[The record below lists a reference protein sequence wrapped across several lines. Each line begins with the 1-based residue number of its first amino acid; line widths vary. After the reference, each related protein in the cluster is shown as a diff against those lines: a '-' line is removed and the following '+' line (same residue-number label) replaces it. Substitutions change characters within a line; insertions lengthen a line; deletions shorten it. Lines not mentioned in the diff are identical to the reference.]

1 MIDSLGQTLGR
12 SEGFMSKEGDQS
24 SSGWGW
30 GSDWGVGNLDITS
43 TLNSIDVTS
52 QLNSVMESAQSIDIS
67 STVNSLSEQAS
78 TMVRELEETVEREY
92 KAMEA
97 NEVAMAA
104 AGAATVGATVAAAA
118 SPKSSEDVGLGW
130 MTGDAADE
138 PKDEAETVAPGSPT
152 FPATPV
158 DVPEKGGKRDGDKI
172 ATPPAPTPAPGFPK
186 DDAKGRDDAD
196 AAGAQVAKEEIVP
209 KEARMDEASSD
220 EPAPAEDADGPAPAE
235 DADEPAPAEDVAPPR
250 SHPIPPEPKPSAAPP
265 TESDSLAARIEALE
279 AELAVTRETL
289 NAREAQLL
297 KSASKATAAA
307 ELELALNELR
317 DKLAAAE
324 HATGQAIKERDQWKR
339 QYEKSGDNAML
350 LKEKDAIIQEVM
362 EEGENL
368 SKKQMEMEMRLRE
381 RAKEIKDL
389 KEKQADLVEQA
400 VAAKRTEFQ
409 ADLKSAMARAAKEL
423 DEQKSY
429 YIQQLTSAKTAAA
442 AAEAATDSAAR
453 QTLGKQLKEA
463 EESIESL
470 KEQVEGLQQ
479 ALTRASEKAAAR
491 EERLAEDLRDA
502 EQRLQESD
510 ARHEELAQRLPESTR
525 PLLRQIETM
534 RAQESERAEAWSGAE
549 RAMLARVAAA
559 EEATEVATA
568 AQLAAAED
576 AADAKSRVH
585 DAEAAANRAR
595 AEADAARKRLQER
608 EQQLSEERTRVEAA
622 TEAAAAQEGKLRALE
637 DQAREREGRLK
648 QQLAEERGRLEAA
661 KAAWERERLELE
673 SSLAEVK
680 DKLTD
685 ATKKL
690 EEREEEV
697 RAANRA
703 KTSGDGVR
711 DTVQAALDRAARSVN
726 TAGSGG
732 AELAVMRATEELQ
745 RQIRSKEVEIT
756 IVQDRVKQL
765 EASERAL
772 SDELVRQT
780 QLMDEAGDPR
790 QLRAE
795 LQELEGRHIDAL
807 ELMGE
812 TSEEN
817 EELKDRVQGL
827 RMEVDRLTEQLA
839 AAMA

>member
-1 MIDSLGQTLGR
+1 MGQTLGR

-52 QLNSVMESAQSIDIS
+52 QLNAVMESAQSIDIS

-78 TMVRELEETVEREY
+78 TMVREMEETVEREY

-118 SPKSSEDVGLGW
+118 APKSSEDVGLGW
-130 MTGDAADE
+130 KTGDAADE

>member
-1 MIDSLGQTLGR
+1 MGQTLGR

-52 QLNSVMESAQSIDIS
+52 QLNAVMESAQSIDIS

-78 TMVRELEETVEREY
+78 TMVREMEETVEREY

-118 SPKSSEDVGLGW
+118 APKSSEDVGLGW
-130 MTGDAADE
+130 KTGDAADE

-317 DKLAAAE
+317 DKLAASE

>member
-1 MIDSLGQTLGR
+1 MGQTLGR
-12 SEGFMSKEGDQS
+12 SEGLMSKEGDQS

-43 TLNSIDVTS
+43 TLNSMDVTS
-52 QLNSVMESAQSIDIS
+52 QLNAVMESAQSIDIS

-78 TMVRELEETVEREY
+78 TMVREMEETVEREY

-104 AGAATVGATVAAAA
+104 AGAATVGATVAAGG
-118 SPKSSEDVGLGW
+118 SPKSSENVGLGW
-130 MTGDAADE
+130 TTGDAADE

-152 FPATPV
+152 FPATPAA
-158 DVPEKGGKRDGDKI
+158 VPEKGGKRDGDKI
-172 ATPPAPTPAPGFPK
+172 ATPPVPTPAARSPK

-196 AAGAQVAKEEIVP
+196 AAGAQLAKEEIVP
-209 KEARMDEASSD
+209 KEARMGEASSD
-220 EPAPAEDADGPAPAE
+220 DPAPAEDADGPAPAE
-235 DADEPAPAEDVAPPR
+235 DADGPAPAEDAAPPR
-250 SHPIPPEPKPSAAPP
+250 LHPVPPEPKPSAAPL
-265 TESDSLAARIEALE
+265 TESDSLPARIEALE

-568 AQLAAAED
+568 AQLAAEED
-576 AADAKSRVH
+576 AADAKSQVH
-585 DAEAAANRAR
+585 DAEAAANRSR

-608 EQQLSEERTRVEAA
+608 EQQLSEERARVEAA
-622 TEAAAAQEGKLRALE
+622 TEAAAALEGKLRALE

-648 QQLAEERGRLEAA
+648 QQLAEERGRLEAG
-661 KAAWERERLELE
+661 KAAWEREGLELE

-690 EEREEEV
+690 EEREEEL

-703 KTSGDGVR
+703 KTSVDGDR

-827 RMEVDRLTEQLA
+827 RMEVDRLTVQLA

>member
-1 MIDSLGQTLGR
+1 MGQTLGR

-152 FPATPV
+152 FPAAPV

>member
-1 MIDSLGQTLGR
+1 MGQTLGR

-52 QLNSVMESAQSIDIS
+52 QLNAVMESAQSIDIS

-78 TMVRELEETVEREY
+78 TMVREMEETVEREY

-118 SPKSSEDVGLGW
+118 APKSSEDVGLGW
-130 MTGDAADE
+130 KTGDAADE

-172 ATPPAPTPAPGFPK
+172 APPPAPTPAPGFPK

-317 DKLAAAE
+317 DKLAASE

-661 KAAWERERLELE
+661 KVAWERERLELE

>member
-1 MIDSLGQTLGR
+1 LGQTLGR
-12 SEGFMSKEGDQS
+12 SEGLMSKEGDQS

-43 TLNSIDVTS
+43 TLNSMDVTS
-52 QLNSVMESAQSIDIS
+52 QLNAVMESAQSIDIS

-78 TMVRELEETVEREY
+78 TMVREMEETVEREY

-118 SPKSSEDVGLGW
+118 SPKSSENVGLGW
-130 MTGDAADE
+130 TTGDAADE

-152 FPATPV
+152 FPATPAA
-158 DVPEKGGKRDGDKI
+158 VPEKGGKRDGDKI
-172 ATPPAPTPAPGFPK
+172 ATPPVPTPAARSPK

-196 AAGAQVAKEEIVP
+196 AAGAQLAKEEIVP
-209 KEARMDEASSD
+209 KEARMGEASSD
-220 EPAPAEDADGPAPAE
+220 DPAPAEDADGPAPAE
-235 DADEPAPAEDVAPPR
+235 DADGPAPAEDAAPPR
-250 SHPIPPEPKPSAAPP
+250 LHPVPPEPKPSAAPL
-265 TESDSLAARIEALE
+265 TESDSLPARIEALE

-549 RAMLARVAAA
+549 RVMLARVAAA

-568 AQLAAAED
+568 AQLAAEED
-576 AADAKSRVH
+576 AADAKSQVH
-585 DAEAAANRAR
+585 DAEAAANRSR

-608 EQQLSEERTRVEAA
+608 EQQLSEERARVEAA
-622 TEAAAAQEGKLRALE
+622 TEAAAAVEGKLRALE

-648 QQLAEERGRLEAA
+648 QQLAEERGRLEAG
-661 KAAWERERLELE
+661 KAAWEREGLELE

-680 DKLTD
+680 DKLTA
-685 ATKKL
+685 ATKKV
-690 EEREEEV
+690 EEREEEL

-703 KTSGDGVR
+703 KTSVDGDR

-732 AELAVMRATEELQ
+732 AELAVIRATEELQ

>member
-1 MIDSLGQTLGR
+1 
-12 SEGFMSKEGDQS
+12 MSKEGDQS

-52 QLNSVMESAQSIDIS
+52 QLNAVMESAQSIDIS

-78 TMVRELEETVEREY
+78 TMVREMEETVEREY

-130 MTGDAADE
+130 KTGDAADE

-172 ATPPAPTPAPGFPK
+172 ATPPAPTPAPRSPK

-220 EPAPAEDADGPAPAE
+220 DPAPAEDADGPAPAE

-442 AAEAATDSAAR
+442 VAEAATDSAAR

-585 DAEAAANRAR
+585 DAEAAANRSR

-661 KAAWERERLELE
+661 KAAWEREGLELE